1 MMQKNKIFYRSKIM
15 KRKFF
20 KVRNFF
26 SLLIL
31 ILLVA
36 AVAFSTIS
44 CDKNNPTPPTEADY
58 ENAISLGEGKNSFT
72 FTVTLGDGSTK
83 AYLINTNHTIVGDA
97 LVELGLIS
105 GEDSQYGLMV
115 FTVDGETHDYNIDQ
129 SYWAFYINGE
139 YAMSGVDSTNI
150 VDGDTYSFKVEK

>member
-1 MMQKNKIFYRSKIM
+1 M

-20 KVRNFF
+20 KARNFF

-36 AVAFSTIS
+36 AVAFSMIS
-44 CDKNNPTPPTEADY
+44 CDKNDTSDQSNTPPVTEQD
-58 ENAISLGEGKNSFT
+58 NAISLGEGETKFT
-72 FTVTLGDGSTK
+72 FTVTFGDGSTK
-83 AYLINTNHTIVGDA
+83 AYNINTNQTTVGAA

-115 FTVDGETHDYNIDQ
+115 FVVDGETHDYNIDQ

-139 YAMSGVDSTNI
+139 YAMSGVDSTDI
-150 VDGDTYSFKVEK
+150 VAGTTYSFKAEK